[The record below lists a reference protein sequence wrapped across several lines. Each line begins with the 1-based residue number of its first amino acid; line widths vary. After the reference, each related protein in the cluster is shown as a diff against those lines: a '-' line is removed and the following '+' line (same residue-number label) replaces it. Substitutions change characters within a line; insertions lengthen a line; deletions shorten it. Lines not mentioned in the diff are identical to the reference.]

1 MRVETS
7 QLEEKTANEIC
18 SLKEEL
24 QNLRGNSQV
33 GLVWFLFPH
42 FKNEKGGLQKQIDSL
57 TEDLCKAQESSLQEI
72 GNLQKLLENEK
83 EERGAVE
90 LQLKEEKDA
99 TVGLLG
105 MIDELRTSHSSVMLQ
120 LGSTEKEKALLLEES
135 ATQLEGKEEK
145 VAELTEMVANL
156 KKEVEEN
163 ETSLSSLR
171 ADFEKQSEELRLVHS
186 TRLSHF

>member
-1 MRVETS
+1 M
-7 QLEEKTANEIC
+7 
-18 SLKEEL
+18 
-24 QNLRGNSQV
+24 
-33 GLVWFLFPH
+33 
-42 FKNEKGGLQKQIDSL
+42 
-57 TEDLCKAQESSLQEI
+57 QEI